1 MFGWVIRSSLKEE
14 QVVFSSILPGHGN
27 KGFMIDAL
35 FIAAEST
42 PVGFMLENGMQQ
54 RIDRKRFP
62 RPCISRD
69 QPTATKVISLPPEST
84 K

>member
-1 MFGWVIRSSLKEE
+1 MIWSSLEE
-14 QVVFSSILPGHGN
+14 KQVVFSTKFSGHGN
-27 KGFMIDAL
+27 KGFMIDTL

-62 RPCISRD
+62 RPCIPRD